1 MNNLLQK
8 LDVDIFC
15 DSSAKLFE
23 TLKIREISS
32 FQFTDVPKTYITVR
46 YKNQIGQ
53 IWAF

>member
-23 TLKIREISS
+23 TQIREISS
-32 FQFTDVPKTYITVR
+32 FQFTDVPKTYIAVR